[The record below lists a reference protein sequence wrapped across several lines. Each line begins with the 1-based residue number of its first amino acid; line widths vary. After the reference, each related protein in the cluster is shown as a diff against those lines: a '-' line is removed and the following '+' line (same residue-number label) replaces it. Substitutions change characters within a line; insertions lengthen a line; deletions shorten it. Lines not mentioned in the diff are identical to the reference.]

1 MSLPTPSSSNSTTGG
16 FSIPQPGASL
26 LLSFSFRPSPYS
38 QPAPFFILGSGP
50 LAAQRAFAAIE
61 ANASVVVLGKGNLKT
76 VCEELR
82 WRVNHGQVSWVDL
95 DQFSDIA
102 HDTELVNPD
111 LVDTFALDKYF
122 SGLPPSVSPKFLC
135 ITDTLLSTTT
145 RRSRASARSIHT
157 LCHSRNINVNTTD
170 YPDLCDFSFA
180 TAYRFPDPPVISGG
194 SSSAHLPTNGGALQ
208 IAITTNGQ
216 GCRLA
221 GRIKREIVA
230 RLPRDVGKA
239 VGNVGKMRALA
250 KERDRNA
257 EQISPSI
264 LGFSSPSATEDSEE
278 LDPCADT
285 DTAPTPNSPV
295 PQRPGRT
302 DSIQENGLSPDVE
315 TTADRTRR
323 RMKWVAQISEYWPLE
338 KLAAMTEKDMKGYL
352 EDEGAE
358 TETKAE
364 VDPSITPME
373 THLSCMAI
381 TKSQLPPFSVP
392 PPPPTSIHSIFPS
405 PPNPIKPGQILLIG
419 SGPGHPSL
427 LTIAAHRALTEL
439 ADIVLADK
447 LVPAAVLA
455 LIPSRVE
462 VVIAKKFP
470 GNADRAQQEMMERAL
485 KEARKGRCVV
495 RLKQGDPAIYGR
507 FGEEI
512 LYFRNPPPRSPST
525 TTPAVDH
532 PPLPPTLVIPG
543 VSSALAAPTMF
554 DIPCTQRGASTSFLI
569 TTPVGKG
576 GKMLDMPKYER
587 ARTVVVLMGVARL
600 RSVVKTLIG
609 SGKDAGDYPPYL
621 PIAIIERASMPD
633 QRVVESTLEDIEHA
647 MESAEVG
654 AQRPPGM
661 MVIGW
666 SVSAL
671 WGDGNVDVLNEG
683 DDGEG
688 ESLEKRASERT
699 GILREASKA
708 IEGEF
713 REKNEQEMKQSEG
726 TQIGNPE
733 DVRRVRNWLGDGV
746 RWRVREGLASTWDM
760 FNINSE

>member
-180 TAYRFPDPPVISGG
+180 TAYRFPDPPVISEG

-295 PQRPGRT
+295 PQRP
-302 DSIQENGLSPDVE
+302 DVE

-338 KLAAMTEKDMKGYL
+338 KLAAMTEKDMKG
-352 EDEGAE
+352 
-358 TETKAE
+358 
-364 VDPSITPME
+364 
-373 THLSCMAI
+373 CMAI

-507 FGEEI
+507 FGEEV

-532 PPLPPTLVIPG
+532 PPLPPTLIIPG

-683 DDGEG
+683 T
-688 ESLEKRASERT
+688 KV
-699 GILREASKA
+699 
-708 IEGEF
+708 
-713 REKNEQEMKQSEG
+713 
-726 TQIGNPE
+726 GNSE

>member
-1 MSLPTPSSSNSTTGG
+1 MSSPTPSSSNSNTGG
-16 FSIPQPGASL
+16 FSIPKPGASL
-26 LLSFSFRPSPYS
+26 LLSFSFRSSPYS

-50 LAAQRAFAAIE
+50 LATQRAFAAIE
-61 ANASVVVLGKGNLKT
+61 ANASVVILGKGNLEN
-76 VCEELR
+76 VGEELR
-82 WRVNHGQVSWVDL
+82 WRVHHGQVSWVDL

-145 RRSRASARSIHT
+145 RRSRASALSIHT
-157 LCHSRNINVNTTD
+157 LCHSRNISVNTTD

-180 TAYRFPDPPVISGG
+180 TTYRFPDTPVTLGG
-194 SSSAHLPTNGGALQ
+194 SSSAHLPTGGGVLQ

-221 GRIKREIVA
+221 GRIKREIVT
-230 RLPRDVGKA
+230 RLPREVGKA

-264 LGFSSPSATEDSEE
+264 FGFSSPSATENPEE

-295 PQRPGRT
+295 PQRPDG
-302 DSIQENGLSPDVE
+302 E

-352 EDEGAE
+352 DDEA
-358 TETKAE
+358 
-364 VDPSITPME
+364 
-373 THLSCMAI
+373 
-381 TKSQLPPFSVP
+381 
-392 PPPPTSIHSIFPS
+392 SIHSIFPS
-405 PPNPIKPGQILLIG
+405 PPNPIKPGQILLVG

-507 FGEEI
+507 FGEEV
-512 LYFRNPPPRSPST
+512 LYFRNPPPQSPST
-525 TTPAVDH
+525 TTPAVNY

-543 VSSALAAPTMF
+543 VSSALAALTMF

-576 GKMLDMPKYER
+576 GKMLDMPQYER

-600 RSVVKTLIG
+600 KSVVKTLIG
-609 SGKDAGDYPPYL
+609 SRKDADYPPYL

-654 AQRPPGM
+654 AQRPPGL
-661 MVIGW
+661 MVVGW

-671 WGDGNVDVLNEG
+671 WGEGNVDVLNEG
-683 DDGEG
+683 T
-688 ESLEKRASERT
+688 K
-699 GILREASKA
+699 
-708 IEGEF
+708 
-713 REKNEQEMKQSEG
+713 
-726 TQIGNPE
+726 IGNSE

-760 FNINSE
+760 FNTNSE